1 MWGRGTQRLMLTGTL
16 PSALQSALRGDNCT
30 AVGSGSRTSWE
41 LISTITRNVTLTLH
55 LNLTRT
61 LTLTLNQTHTR
72 PCAHIS
78 ALHGIHENG
87 IASAL
92 AMSLYRTLTLA
103 KALSHGDSIPKS
115 DNSTYM
121 GSRIGAEILNTTW
134 NIIMS
139 YPKHDCSY
147 NRGFMSTTQRAFHTL
162 VWTLY
167 PKTNP
172 YWKPPLCTPLSPS
185 GRQLRGDSCTRG
197 FLTPPEG

>member
-1 MWGRGTQRLMLTGTL
+1 
-16 PSALQSALRGDNCT
+16 
-30 AVGSGSRTSWE
+30 
-41 LISTITRNVTLTLH
+41 
-55 LNLTRT
+55 
-61 LTLTLNQTHTR
+61 
-72 PCAHIS
+72 
-78 ALHGIHENG
+78 
-87 IASAL
+87 
-92 AMSLYRTLTLA
+92 
-103 KALSHGDSIPKS
+103 
-115 DNSTYM
+115 M

-172 YWKPPLCTPLSPS
+172 YWKPPLCIPLSRL

-197 FLTPPEG
+197 FLSPTRRVAHTLDWPWNQKTNPDRHPPLCAGDLLQQSGSCWDGWTSAKKVTLQFLHISLYCR

>member
-1 MWGRGTQRLMLTGTL
+1 
-16 PSALQSALRGDNCT
+16 
-30 AVGSGSRTSWE
+30 
-41 LISTITRNVTLTLH
+41 
-55 LNLTRT
+55 
-61 LTLTLNQTHTR
+61 
-72 PCAHIS
+72 
-78 ALHGIHENG
+78 
-87 IASAL
+87 
-92 AMSLYRTLTLA
+92 
-103 KALSHGDSIPKS
+103 
-115 DNSTYM
+115 M

-172 YWKPPLCTPLSPS
+172 YWKPPLCIPLSRL

-197 FLTPPEG
+197 FLSPTRRVAHTFDWPWNQKTNPDRHPPLCTPLKPSGRQLLCCGFSTWSLLGHNPNLNPHPTPDPIYHNNSKTDPEPRMCPHVTLHGFTTLVSLWLWQCPWTEP